1 MAEPLKPDEEASVQD
16 ESVQILPQ
24 APEEEALKR
33 SNLIEL
39 GDYLKV
45 YTNVVERGEAAVA
58 GEGYVYYRDAN
69 FIKYLKGDTV
79 VTLPLDESGDIKG
92 ELGVNRI
99 QFKKADWRGK
109 EDDFELTEEDSFL
122 KIFDFKEGDI
132 FQAFKDGKAG
142 PTYRFISVN
151 YNDDIGILQQVDSYK
166 KEIDQL
172 FEVNFNFTGIP
183 IADGFDY
190 DVIKKVQLENPENPE
205 EKAQEERASA
215 ASGNNSGESFD
226 EVVEPIL
233 KHLGEIPPPKQHRV
247 LVELEEREII
257 YESNDQ
263 RQEMMRDL
271 LSLETPERQKR
282 EAVLVDLHR
291 FVELLLNMRDEIVK
305 YDSLGKPDKEPKET
319 SATFLS
325 DLLHSPLV
333 KPVID
338 AIKNVYVDAE
348 ESGIRNEFINYR
360 KLSTVVD
367 PKFKTLSEINKHKFT
382 AERYNYITEWQD
394 YVNRF
399 MRSWYSTA
407 NNQISFKRDSEFFRL
422 CSPEVSFEVNEVTGC
437 GQCEVDIPGFEA
449 DLPRFKKGASDK
461 NIPLSIDKLSVISMS
476 IGRGLAALM
485 GRPTT
490 GELEPILNAE
500 SAAIHNYILFPYSV
514 ADSLGPIRSG
524 RLLKDMLR
532 SQMVAKSIRDVLI
545 EKDGVQVV
553 PTANTIIAIGKKDSC
568 ENIQI
573 DAYLKTLPVWNIR
586 EFADFEDAMVSL
598 GLNKYE
604 LNTDQLEV
612 IKKML
617 TESIAVHNEQVRTL
631 ATEAR
636 IQDKPPVINRS
647 FETEQELIAKLMD
660 LFKTLIQGTSIKNFA
675 RLPAKYRQIDFVRL
689 NYLVQNHQ
697 DLIDAILGG
706 NDISITRESNRY
718 VRNEFQVYQNEFV
731 LEQLR
736 EKTKGKPPQPNPCPH
751 VDELEK
757 IRRVRDKSERMKLLY
772 GFIMK
777 NKGQEQRD
785 FPKTKQHRCRRCKK
799 TLICDHEY
807 KLLYE
812 FLNPRDSRMLH
823 KEILLNFM
831 GGQFYGQFI
840 CRYCGQSIQS
850 IEYDTSMEFDD
861 NGRPMMGRAVLKDG
875 QDPVTALFDKAVDLA
890 LGTSNDTEEFDLET
904 EDSAYKKF
912 KTGQLIG
919 LEDNLT
925 AVAVGKKIYE
935 CARRIYSA
943 LGVNPPRATYEMVV
957 KTVNGFILQMPN
969 RDAYNLAR
977 YVREDAGKDDP
988 CAGGLAK
995 DRKLGV
1001 ARVDYYVYLNR
1012 RIILYTAA
1020 FIFVDIQTH
1029 RPSYLIQYSE
1039 KTSFEGYPL
1048 REGKEESNLD
1058 GVKYLAY
1065 VLGGIITDEEPWS
1078 LTQWHYIEYLPKR
1091 REYIEQC
1098 LLSLFEE
1105 MRETAL
1111 VKTMIQDKEAFLE
1124 SNSGRRIGDVEE
1136 TLPSY
1141 FLPEQIGGG
1150 DKVKAAAGAADAGTA
1165 QALIRQIHQEAA
1177 THNIFK
1183 KSPFSETTCCLVN
1196 IREETYWQA
1205 KKILGTGT
1213 KPPRGPHGSRFA
1225 FPYVPRP
1232 AQSINPEVPPTLYPR
1247 VFLKVCFRGERAGLP
1262 HEPGLTGKCPYCEF
1276 TFPPLPD
1283 DQALPDPPIKP
1294 KAYEE
1299 WIAKRNE
1306 AMNATLEKAVKTSL
1320 QINGDISKELFQDL
1334 LDTTH
1339 THYEVKFTAP
1349 AKPTLERIQIAFF
1362 KKLAQLNLYKSW
1374 PQEIAKV
1381 IDNFGKFPPNPTSDA
1396 QSASLEPL
1404 QKTRDIYRK
1413 AVTARISEDYCK
1425 AVEEMC
1431 KLSSVELKT
1440 QLYTYFI
1447 VPINRGLEDSK
1458 SDDLSFVLKD
1468 YEPMS
1473 EQHKDQVII
1482 EILQP
1487 HFDYSITRP
1496 KEMKFE
1502 EIFNEKNKDLVDRAI
1517 LFVKQLHAISSLLS
1531 DFQLSA
1537 LGLTNEYFRIALNR
1551 IMVLSAIGNYVSL
1564 QGGPAQGNVTESI
1577 LSNQTSIR
1585 RYSKEALKYTDEQI
1599 RDAIAARDEIERQSY
1614 LQKLSKLN
1622 PDEKRVEMMKKRLGL
1637 GEWAVGG
1644 TKLIYKY
1651 NKDFYDLEREKD
1663 EAAGIDNWRNTEGE
1677 RFGGGGEGDEWN
1689 PQGEALNDAAGDYG
1703 QGEEGSDD
1711 F

>member
-1 MAEPLKPDEEASVQD
+1 MAEPLKPDEGAAVQD

-45 YTNVVERGEAAVA
+45 YTNVVQQGEAAVA
-58 GEGYVYYRDAN
+58 GEGYVYYRDAS

-79 VTLPLDESGDIKG
+79 VTLPLDESGNIKE
-92 ELGVNRI
+92 ELGINRI
-99 QFKKADWRGK
+99 QFKKADWRSK
-109 EDDFELTEEDSFL
+109 EDEFDLTEEDSFL
-122 KIFDFKEGDI
+122 KIFNFKEDDI
-132 FQAFKDGKAG
+132 IQAFKDGKAG
-142 PTYRFISVN
+142 PTYRFTSVN
-151 YNDDIGILQQVDSYK
+151 YNDDIGTLQLVDSYK
-166 KEIDQL
+166 KAIDDARQ
-172 FEVNFNFTGIP
+172 VNFNFTGIP

-190 DVIKKVQLENPENPE
+190 DVIKKVELENPENPE
-205 EKAQEERASA
+205 EKAQGESTSA
-215 ASGNNSGESFD
+215 ASGNNSGESFE
-226 EVVEPIL
+226 EVAEPIL
-233 KHLGEIPPPKQHRV
+233 KHLGEIPPPKQHRI
-247 LVELEEREII
+247 LVQLEEREII
-257 YESNDQ
+257 YEKDDQ

-305 YDSLGKPDKEPKET
+305 YDSLGKPDKVPKET

-325 DLLHSPLV
+325 DLLHSPLI

-338 AIKNVYVDAE
+338 AIKNVYIDTDK
-348 ESGIRNEFINYR
+348 SGIHKEFIHYQ
-360 KLSTVVD
+360 KLSSVVD

-382 AERYNYITEWQD
+382 AERYNYIIEWQD

-399 MRSWYSTA
+399 MRSWYSDA
-407 NNQISFKRDSEFFRL
+407 DNPISFKRDSEFFRL
-422 CSPEVSFEVNEVTGC
+422 CSPSLDSTSVEGC
-437 GQCEVDIPGFEA
+437 GECDISIPGFEA
-449 DLPRFKKGASDK
+449 GLPRFKKGASDK
-461 NIPLSIDKLSVISMS
+461 NIALSIDNFSVLSMS
-476 IGRGLAALM
+476 IGRGLATLM

-490 GELEPILNAE
+490 GELEPILDAE
-500 SAAIHNYILFPYSV
+500 SAAIHNYILFPYSA
-514 ADSLGPIRSG
+514 ADSLGPTRSG

-532 SQMVAKSIRDVLI
+532 SQMIAKSIRDVLF
-545 EKDGVQVV
+545 EKDGVQLV
-553 PTANTIIAIGKKDSC
+553 PTANTIIAIGKKEDTC

-573 DAYLKTLPVWNIR
+573 DEYLKTLPLWNIR

-604 LNTDQLEV
+604 LNMDQLEV

-617 TESIAVHNEQVRTL
+617 TESIVLHNEQVRTL
-631 ATEAR
+631 VTEAR
-636 IQDKPPVINRS
+636 TQDRPLVINRS
-647 FETEQELIAKLMD
+647 FDTDQESIAKLMD
-660 LFKTLIQGTSIKNFA
+660 LFKTLIQGDSIKNFA
-675 RLPAKYRQIDFVRL
+675 RLPAKYRQIDFVRF
-689 NYLVQNHQ
+689 NYLVRNHQ

-706 NDISITRESNRY
+706 NDISIIRESNRY
-718 VRNEFQVYQNEFV
+718 VRNELQVYQNEFV

-736 EKTKGKPPQPNPCPH
+736 EKTKGKPPQPNPCRH
-751 VDELEK
+751 VNELEK

-785 FPKTKQHRCRRCKK
+785 FPKTKQHRCRLCKK

-861 NGRPMMGRAVLKDG
+861 NGRPMMGRAVLKEG
-875 QDPVTALFDKAVDLA
+875 QDPVTALFDNAVNLA
-890 LGTSNDTEEFDLET
+890 LGTSNDTEEEFDLET
-904 EDSAYKKF
+904 ADSAYKKF

-969 RDAYNLAR
+969 REAYNLAR
-977 YVREDAGKDDP
+977 HVREDAGKDDP

-1012 RIILYTAA
+1012 RITLYTAA

-1196 IREETYWQA
+1196 IREETYWQE
-1205 KKILGTGT
+1205 KKLVGTGT

-1283 DQALPDPPIKP
+1283 DQPLPDPPIKL
-1294 KAYEE
+1294 KVYEE

-1306 AMNATLEKAVKTSL
+1306 AINATLEKAVKTSL
-1320 QINGDISKELFQDL
+1320 RISGDINKELFQGL

-1362 KKLAQLNLYKSW
+1362 DKLAKLNLYTLWTK
-1374 PQEIAKV
+1374 EIAKV
-1381 IDNFGKFPPNPTSDA
+1381 ILNFAEFPPNPTPEA
-1396 QSASLEPL
+1396 QLASLDPL
-1404 QKTRDIYRK
+1404 GNTRDLYRSGV
-1413 AVTARISEDYCK
+1413 AERIGDKYRRVIED
-1425 AVEEMC
+1425 MC

-1440 QLYTYFI
+1440 HLYTYFI
-1447 VPINRGLEDSK
+1447 VPINRGLKNSN
-1458 SDDLSFVLKD
+1458 SDTLSFILKD

-1473 EQHKDQVII
+1473 EQHKEQVI
-1482 EILQP
+1482 EKILKP
-1487 HFDYSITRP
+1487 HFDYSISNP
-1496 KEMKFE
+1496 KEIKFE
-1502 EIFNEKNKDLVDRAI
+1502 EIFKNENTDLVARTT
-1517 LFVKQLHAISSLLS
+1517 LFVKQLQAISSLLS

-1551 IMVLSAIGNYVSL
+1551 IMVLSAIGNYLTL
-1564 QGGPAQGNVTESI
+1564 QGSAAQGRVKESI
-1577 LSNQTSIR
+1577 LAIQTCIQ
-1585 RYSKEALKYTDEQI
+1585 RYNNEGMKYTDEQI
-1599 RDAIAARDEIERQSY
+1599 RDGIAARDEIERQSY
-1614 LQKLSKLN
+1614 LQRLSKLN

-1663 EAAGIDNWRNTEGE
+1663 ETAGIDNWRNTEGE

-1689 PQGEALNDAAGDYG
+1689 PQGEDLNDAAGDYDQG
-1703 QGEEGSDD
+1703 QQNSDD

>member
-1 MAEPLKPDEEASVQD
+1 MAEPLKPDEETPIP
-16 ESVQILPQ
+16 EETVQIT
-24 APEEEALKR
+24 ATVPEEEPLKR

-45 YTNVVERGEAAVA
+45 YTNVVQQGEKAVA
-58 GEGYVYYRDAN
+58 GEGYIYYRDTN

-79 VTLPLDESGDIKG
+79 VTLPLDESGNIKE
-92 ELGVNRI
+92 ELGVQRL
-99 QFKKADWRGK
+99 QFKKADWRAK

-122 KIFDFKEGDI
+122 KIFDFKDGDLI
-132 FQAFKDGKAG
+132 QAFKDGTAG

-151 YNDDIGILQQVDSYK
+151 YNDDIGMIEQVDSYGQPL
-166 KEIDQL
+166 ENTL
-172 FEVNFNFTGIP
+172 EVNFNFTGIP
-183 IADGFDY
+183 IAGGFDY
-190 DVIKKVQLENPENPE
+190 DVIKKVQLEQGDDAQPEPAANMANSANAENFE
-205 EKAQEERASA
+205 EIP
-215 ASGNNSGESFD
+215 
-226 EVVEPIL
+226 EPIL
-233 KHLGEIPPPKQHRV
+233 KHLGEIPPPKINKV
-247 LVELEEREII
+247 LVELEEREIV
-257 YESNDQ
+257 YESDDQ

-271 LSLETPERQKR
+271 LSLETPERQQR
-282 EAVLVDLHR
+282 DSVLVDLHR
-291 FVELLLNMRDEIVK
+291 FVELLLNMRDEIVA

-338 AIKNVYVDAE
+338 AVKNFYVDLD
-348 ESGIRNEFINYR
+348 ESGHDEFIDYK
-360 KLSTVVD
+360 KLSTVVE
-367 PKFKTLSEINKHKFT
+367 PKFKTLGEVQKFKHP
-382 AERYNYITEWQD
+382 AEEYTYITKWQE

-407 NNQISFKRDSEFFRL
+407 KNQISFKRDSEFFRL
-422 CSPEVSFEVNEVTGC
+422 CTPEVNFEVDEVSGC
-437 GQCEVDIPGFEA
+437 GQCEVDIPGFERG
-449 DLPRFKKGASDK
+449 LPRFRKGDEK
-461 NIPLSIDKLSVISMS
+461 NIPLSIEQLGVLSMS
-476 IGRGLAALM
+476 IGRGLATLM

-500 SAAIHNYILFPYSV
+500 TAGIHHYILFPYSA
-514 ADSLGPIRSG
+514 ADSLGAIRSG
-524 RLLKDMLR
+524 RLLTDMLR

-545 EKDGVQVV
+545 EKGGVQVV
-553 PTANTIIAIGKKDSC
+553 PTADTIIAIGKKDTC

-573 DAYLKTLPVWNIR
+573 DAYLKSLPVWNVR

-604 LNTDQLEV
+604 LNEDQLATLKT
-612 IKKML
+612 IL
-617 TESIAVHNEQVRTL
+617 TESIALHNEQVRTL
-631 ATEAR
+631 AAEAR
-636 IQDKPPVINRS
+636 IHDRPPIINRS
-647 FETEQELIAKLMD
+647 FETDPESVTKLMD
-660 LFKTLIQGTSIKNFA
+660 LFKTVIQGTSINNFA
-675 RLPAKYRQIDFVRL
+675 RVPAKYRQIDFVRL
-689 NYLVQNHQ
+689 DYLVQNHQ

-718 VRNEFQVYQNEFV
+718 VRNEFQFYQNEFV
-731 LEQLR
+731 LEKLR
-736 EKTKGKPPQPNPCPH
+736 EQTKGKPPQPNPCPH
-751 VDELEK
+751 VDQLEK

-772 GFIMK
+772 GFVLK

-785 FPKTKQHRCRRCKK
+785 FPKTKQHRCRKCKK

-807 KLLYE
+807 KLIYE
-812 FLNPRDSRMLH
+812 YLHPQDSRLLH
-823 KEILLNFM
+823 KEILLHFM
-831 GGQFYGQFI
+831 GGQFQGQFI

-850 IEYDTSMEFDD
+850 IEYATNMEFDD
-861 NGRPMMGRAVLKDG
+861 KGRPMMGSAVLKDG
-875 QDPVTALFDKAVDLA
+875 EDPVEALFDKTINLA

-904 EDSAYKKF
+904 DDSAYKKF

-925 AVAVGKKIYE
+925 AIAVGKKIYE

-943 LGVNPPRATYEMVV
+943 LGVNPPRATYETVV

-969 RDAYNLAR
+969 RDVYTRAR
-977 YVREDAGKDDP
+977 YAREGKGEDDP

-995 DRKLGV
+995 DRGVGV
-1001 ARVDYYVYLNR
+1001 AKVDYYVYLNR

-1048 REGKEESNLD
+1048 VDSKEESNLD

-1091 REYIEQC
+1091 REYIERC
-1098 LLSLFEE
+1098 LMSLMEE

-1150 DKVKAAAGAADAGTA
+1150 DKVKAAAGAADAGSA

-1177 THNIFK
+1177 THNLYK
-1183 KSPFSETTCCLVN
+1183 KSPFSETTCCLAN

-1205 KKILGTGT
+1205 KKMLGAGT
-1213 KPPRGPHGSRFA
+1213 KPPRGPRGSRFA

-1232 AQSINPEVPPTLYPR
+1232 AQAINPEVPPTLYPR
-1247 VFLKVCFRGERAGLP
+1247 VFLKVCFRGERTGLP
-1262 HEPGLTGKCPYCEF
+1262 HEPGLTGQCPYCEF
-1276 TFPPLPD
+1276 TFPPLPA
-1283 DQALPDPPIKP
+1283 DQALPDPPIKA
-1294 KAYEE
+1294 KDYAE
-1299 WIAKRNE
+1299 WISKRDETINS
-1306 AMNATLEKAVKTSL
+1306 TLNTALKKNLGLT
-1320 QINGDISKELFQDL
+1320 GDISKELFQGL

-1339 THYEVKFTAP
+1339 RHYEVKFTAP
-1349 AKPTLERIQIAFF
+1349 GKPSLTQIRANFF
-1362 KKLAQLNLYKSW
+1362 RKLAQLGLYTSW
-1374 PQEIAKV
+1374 VKEVSEVIENFAKLT
-1381 IDNFGKFPPNPTSDA
+1381 PTPTSDD
-1396 QSASLEPL
+1396 QRKTLNPLE
-1404 QKTRDIYRK
+1404 KTHEIYRG
-1413 AVTARISEDYCK
+1413 AVTVRIGKDYRE
-1425 AVEEMC
+1425 AVDEMC
-1431 KLSSVELKT
+1431 KLSSIELKT
-1440 QLYTYFI
+1440 QLQTYFI
-1447 VPINRGLEDSK
+1447 VPINRGLKDSK
-1458 SDDLSFVLKD
+1458 SDNLSFILKD

-1473 EQHKDQVII
+1473 DQHKEQIKT
-1482 EILQP
+1482 EILKP
-1487 HFDYSITRP
+1487 HFDYSISKP

-1502 EIFNEKNKDLVDRAI
+1502 ELFKKENTDLVARAT
-1517 LFVKQLHAISSLLS
+1517 LFVSQLHSISSLLS

-1537 LGLTNEYFRIALNR
+1537 LGLTNDNFRIALNR
-1551 IMVLSAIGNYVSL
+1551 MMILSAIGNYVSL
-1564 QGGPAQGNVTESI
+1564 QGGSAQGNVTESI
-1577 LSNQTSIR
+1577 VAIQTCIL
-1585 RYSKEALKYTDEQI
+1585 RYKQEALKYSDEQV
-1599 RDAIAARDEIERQSY
+1599 RDGIAARDEIERQSY
-1614 LQKLSKLN
+1614 VKKLSKLN
-1622 PDEKRVEMMKKRLGL
+1622 PDEKRVEMTKKRLGL

-1651 NKDFYDLEREKD
+1651 DKDFYDLEREKD

-1677 RFGGGGEGDEWN
+1677 KFVGGEGDESN
-1689 PQGEALNDAAGDYG
+1689 PEGADLDDAAGDYG
-1703 QGEEGSDD
+1703 QGQETADD
-1711 F
+1711 Y

>member
-1 MAEPLKPDEEASVQD
+1 MAEPLKPDEEAPIQD
-16 ESVQILPQ
+16 ESVQILSQ
-24 APEEEALKR
+24 APEEESLTR

-45 YTNVVERGEAAVA
+45 YTNVVQQGEAAVA
-58 GEGYVYYRDAN
+58 GEGYVYYRDTN

-79 VTLPLDESGDIKG
+79 VTLPLDESGNIKE
-92 ELGVNRI
+92 ELGVQRI
-99 QFKKADWRGK
+99 QFKKADWRAK

-122 KIFDFKEGDI
+122 KIFDFKDNDLI
-132 FQAFKDGKAG
+132 QAFKDGTAG

-151 YNDDIGILQQVDSYK
+151 YGDDIGILEQVDSYGQPLDNT
-166 KEIDQL
+166 I
-172 FEVNFNFTGIP
+172 EVPFNFTGIP
-183 IADGFDY
+183 IAGGFDY
-190 DVIKKVQLENPENPE
+190 DVIKKVDLEQPGEAQPAPKESTPSANAENFE
-205 EKAQEERASA
+205 E
-215 ASGNNSGESFD
+215 
-226 EVVEPIL
+226 VPEPIL
-233 KHLGEIPPPKQHRV
+233 KHLGEIPPPKINKI

-257 YESNDQ
+257 YESDDQ

-282 EAVLVDLHR
+282 DAVLVDLHR
-291 FVELLLNMRDEIVK
+291 FVELLLNMRDEIVT

-319 SATFLS
+319 SAIFLS

-338 AIKNVYVDAE
+338 AVKNFYVDMD
-348 ESGIRNEFINYR
+348 ESGHDEFIDYK
-360 KLSTVVD
+360 KLSTVVE
-367 PKFKTLSEINKHKFT
+367 PKFNTLGELQKFKHP
-382 AERYNYITEWQD
+382 AEDYTYITKWQE

-407 NNQISFKRDSEFFRL
+407 KNQISFKRDSEFFRL
-422 CSPEVSFEVNEVTGC
+422 CSPEVNFEVDEVTGC
-437 GQCEVDIPGFEA
+437 GQCEVDIPGFESG
-449 DLPRFKKGASDK
+449 LPRFRKGADDK
-461 NIPLSIDKLSVISMS
+461 NIPLSIERLGVLSMS

-490 GELEPILNAE
+490 GELEPVLNAE
-500 SAAIHNYILFPYSV
+500 TAGIHHYILFPYSA

-524 RLLKDMLR
+524 RILTDSLR
-532 SQMVAKSIRDVLI
+532 SQMIAKSIRDVLI

-553 PTANTIIAIGKKDSC
+553 PTADTIIAIGKKDTC

-573 DAYLKTLPVWNIR
+573 DAYLKSLPVWNVR

-604 LNTDQLEV
+604 LNEDQLQTLKT
-612 IKKML
+612 IL
-617 TESIAVHNEQVRTL
+617 TESIALHNEQVRTL

-636 IQDKPPVINRS
+636 IQDRPPVINRS
-647 FETEQELIAKLMD
+647 FETDQESVAKLMD
-660 LFKTLIQGTSIKNFA
+660 LFKTLIQTPSIKQFA
-675 RLPAKYRQIDFVRL
+675 HLPAKYRQVDFVRL
-689 NYLVQNHQ
+689 DYLVKNHQ

-718 VRNEFQVYQNEFV
+718 VRSEFQVYQNEFV
-731 LEQLR
+731 LETLR
-736 EKTKGKPPQPNPCPH
+736 EQTKGKPPQPNPCSH

-772 GFIMK
+772 GFILK

-785 FPKTKQHRCRRCKK
+785 FPKTKQHRCRKCKK
-799 TLICDHEY
+799 SLICDHEY

-812 FLNPRDSRMLH
+812 FLHPQDSRLLH

-831 GGQFYGQFI
+831 GGQFHGQFI

-875 QDPVTALFDKAVDLA
+875 EDPVTALFDKTINLA

-904 EDSAYKKF
+904 DDSAYKKF

-943 LGVNPPRATYEMVV
+943 LGVNPPRATYETVV

-969 RDAYNLAR
+969 RDAYNQAR
-977 YVREDAGKDDP
+977 FKREDAHLEDP

-995 DRKLGV
+995 DRKTGV
-1001 ARVDYYVYLNR
+1001 ASADYYVYLNR

-1020 FIFVDIQTH
+1020 FIFLDIQTH

-1048 REGKEESNLD
+1048 IASTDESNLD

-1091 REYIEQC
+1091 REYIERC
-1098 LLSLFEE
+1098 LMSLFGE

-1150 DKVKAAAGAADAGTA
+1150 DKVKAAAGAANAGSSR
-1165 QALIRQIHQEAA
+1165 ALIRQIHQEAA
-1177 THNIFK
+1177 AHSLYK
-1183 KSPFSETTCCLVN
+1183 KSPFSETTCCLAN

-1213 KPPRGPHGSRFA
+1213 KQPRGPRGSRFA

-1232 AQSINPEVPPTLYPR
+1232 AQASNPEVPPTLYPR
-1247 VFLKVCFRGERAGLP
+1247 VFLKVCFRGERTGLP

-1283 DQALPDPPIKP
+1283 DQALPDPPIKA
-1294 KAYEE
+1294 KDYAD
-1299 WIAKRNE
+1299 WIAKRDETINSTL
-1306 AMNATLEKAVKTSL
+1306 NAALMKNLRITGE
-1320 QINGDISKELFQDL
+1320 ISKELFQGL

-1339 THYEVKFTAP
+1339 RHYEVEFIAP
-1349 AKPTLERIQIAFF
+1349 AKPSLQQIRGRFF
-1362 KKLAQLNLYKSW
+1362 RKLAELNLYNAWVK
-1374 PQEIAKV
+1374 EISDV
-1381 IDNFGKFPPNPTSDA
+1381 IANFEKLPPNPTSQA
-1396 QSASLEPL
+1396 QRDTLEPL
-1404 QKTRDIYRK
+1404 EKTHEIYRK
-1413 AVTARISEDYCK
+1413 AVTSRIGEDYRK
-1425 AVEEMC
+1425 AVDEMC
-1431 KLSSVELKT
+1431 KLSSLELKT
-1440 QLYTYFI
+1440 QLHTYFI
-1447 VPINRGLEDSK
+1447 VPINRGLKDSK
-1458 SDDLSFVLKD
+1458 SDDLSFILKD

-1473 EQHKDQVII
+1473 EQHKEQIKT
-1482 EILQP
+1482 EILKP
-1487 HFDYSITRP
+1487 HFDYSISKP

-1502 EIFNEKNKDLVDRAI
+1502 ELFNKENTDLVARAA
-1517 LFVKQLHAISSLLS
+1517 LFVKQLQAISTLLS

-1537 LGLTNEYFRIALNR
+1537 LGLTNENFRIALNR
-1551 IMVLSAIGNYVSL
+1551 IIILSAIGNYVSL

-1577 LSNQTSIR
+1577 SALQTCIR
-1585 RYSKEALKYTDEQI
+1585 RYSQEAIKYTDDQI
-1599 RDAIAARDEIERQSY
+1599 RDGIAARDEIERQSY
-1614 LQKLSKLN
+1614 LKKLSKLN
-1622 PDEKRVEMMKKRLGL
+1622 PDEKRVEMTKKRLGL

-1651 NKDFYDLEREKD
+1651 DKDYYDLEREKD
-1663 EAAGIDNWRNTEGE
+1663 EAAGIDNWRSSE
-1677 RFGGGGEGDEWN
+1677 GGEADEWN
-1689 PQGEALNDAAGDYG
+1689 PQGEALDDAAGDYG
-1703 QGEEGSDD
+1703 QAEEAADD
-1711 F
+1711 Y

>member
-1 MAEPLKPDEEASVQD
+1 
-16 ESVQILPQ
+16 
-24 APEEEALKR
+24 
-33 SNLIEL
+33 
-39 GDYLKV
+39 
-45 YTNVVERGEAAVA
+45 
-58 GEGYVYYRDAN
+58 
-69 FIKYLKGDTV
+69 
-79 VTLPLDESGDIKG
+79 
-92 ELGVNRI
+92 
-99 QFKKADWRGK
+99 
-109 EDDFELTEEDSFL
+109 
-122 KIFDFKEGDI
+122 
-132 FQAFKDGKAG
+132 
-142 PTYRFISVN
+142 
-151 YNDDIGILQQVDSYK
+151 
-166 KEIDQL
+166 
-172 FEVNFNFTGIP
+172 
-183 IADGFDY
+183 
-190 DVIKKVQLENPENPE
+190 
-205 EKAQEERASA
+205 
-215 ASGNNSGESFD
+215 
-226 EVVEPIL
+226 
-233 KHLGEIPPPKQHRV
+233 
-247 LVELEEREII
+247 
-257 YESNDQ
+257 
-263 RQEMMRDL
+263 
-271 LSLETPERQKR
+271 
-282 EAVLVDLHR
+282 
-291 FVELLLNMRDEIVK
+291 
-305 YDSLGKPDKEPKET
+305 
-319 SATFLS
+319 
-325 DLLHSPLV
+325 
-333 KPVID
+333 
-338 AIKNVYVDAE
+338 
-348 ESGIRNEFINYR
+348 
-360 KLSTVVD
+360 
-367 PKFKTLSEINKHKFT
+367 
-382 AERYNYITEWQD
+382 
-394 YVNRF
+394 
-399 MRSWYSTA
+399 
-407 NNQISFKRDSEFFRL
+407 
-422 CSPEVSFEVNEVTGC
+422 
-437 GQCEVDIPGFEA
+437 
-449 DLPRFKKGASDK
+449 
-461 NIPLSIDKLSVISMS
+461 
-476 IGRGLAALM
+476 
-485 GRPTT
+485 
-490 GELEPILNAE
+490 
-500 SAAIHNYILFPYSV
+500 
-514 ADSLGPIRSG
+514 
-524 RLLKDMLR
+524 
-532 SQMVAKSIRDVLI
+532 
-545 EKDGVQVV
+545 
-553 PTANTIIAIGKKDSC
+553 
-568 ENIQI
+568 
-573 DAYLKTLPVWNIR
+573 
-586 EFADFEDAMVSL
+586 
-598 GLNKYE
+598 
-604 LNTDQLEV
+604 
-612 IKKML
+612 
-617 TESIAVHNEQVRTL
+617 
-631 ATEAR
+631 
-636 IQDKPPVINRS
+636 
-647 FETEQELIAKLMD
+647 
-660 LFKTLIQGTSIKNFA
+660 
-675 RLPAKYRQIDFVRL
+675 
-689 NYLVQNHQ
+689 
-697 DLIDAILGG
+697 
-706 NDISITRESNRY
+706 
-718 VRNEFQVYQNEFV
+718 
-731 LEQLR
+731 
-736 EKTKGKPPQPNPCPH
+736 
-751 VDELEK
+751 
-757 IRRVRDKSERMKLLY
+757 
-772 GFIMK
+772 
-777 NKGQEQRD
+777 
-785 FPKTKQHRCRRCKK
+785 
-799 TLICDHEY
+799 
-807 KLLYE
+807 
-812 FLNPRDSRMLH
+812 
-823 KEILLNFM
+823 
-831 GGQFYGQFI
+831 
-840 CRYCGQSIQS
+840 
-850 IEYDTSMEFDD
+850 MEFDD

-1413 AVTARISEDYCK
+1413 AVTARIGEDYCK

-1577 LSNQTSIR
+1577 LAIQTCIR

>member
-1 MAEPLKPDEEASVQD
+1 MAEPLKPDEEAPIQD
-16 ESVQILPQ
+16 DSIQIA
-24 APEEEALKR
+24 APVSEEEPLKR

-45 YTNVVERGEAAVA
+45 YTNVVQQGETAVA
-58 GEGYVYYRDAN
+58 GEGYVYYRDTN
-69 FIKYLKGDTV
+69 FIKYLKGDTI
-79 VTLPLDESGDIKG
+79 VTLPLNESGNIKE
-92 ELGVNRI
+92 ELGVQRI
-99 QFKKADWRGK
+99 QFKKADWRAK

-122 KIFDFKEGDI
+122 KIFDFKENDI
-132 FQAFKDGKAG
+132 IQAFKDGTAG
-142 PTYRFISVN
+142 PTYRFTSVN
-151 YNDDIGILQQVDSYK
+151 YNDDIGILEQVDSYGQPL
-166 KEIDQL
+166 ENTL
-172 FEVNFNFTGIP
+172 EVNFNFTGIP
-183 IADGFDY
+183 IAGGFDY
-190 DVIKKVQLENPENPE
+190 DVIKNVQLEQSDTEGEPAPVPTPSANISAENFE
-205 EKAQEERASA
+205 EVA
-215 ASGNNSGESFD
+215 
-226 EVVEPIL
+226 EPIL
-233 KHLGEIPPPKQHRV
+233 KHLGEIPPPKINKV
-247 LVELEEREII
+247 LVELEEREIV
-257 YESNDQ
+257 YESDDQ

-319 SATFLS
+319 SVMFLS

-338 AIKNVYVDAE
+338 AVKNFYVDLD
-348 ESGIRNEFINYR
+348 ESGHDEFIDYK
-360 KLSTVVD
+360 KLSTVIE
-367 PKFKTLSEINKHKFT
+367 PKFKTLGEIQKFKYP
-382 AERYNYITEWQD
+382 AEEYNYITKWQD

-407 NNQISFKRDSEFFRL
+407 KNQISFKRDSEFFRL
-422 CSPEVSFEVNEVTGC
+422 CSPEVDFEVDEVTGC
-437 GQCEVDIPGFEA
+437 GQCDVDIPGFER
-449 DLPRFKKGASDK
+449 DLPRFRKGVEDK
-461 NIPLSIDKLSVISMS
+461 NIPLSIERLGVLSMS

-485 GRPTT
+485 GKPTT
-490 GELEPILNAE
+490 GELEPVLNAE
-500 SAAIHNYILFPYSV
+500 SAGIHHYILFPYSA

-545 EKDGVQVV
+545 EKNGVQVV
-553 PTANTIIAIGKKDSC
+553 PTADTIIAIGKKDTC

-573 DAYLKTLPVWNIR
+573 DAYLKSLPVWNVR

-604 LNTDQLEV
+604 LNEEQLATLKA
-612 IKKML
+612 IL
-617 TESIAVHNEQVRTL
+617 TESIALHNEQVRSL
-631 ATEAR
+631 AAEAR
-636 IQDKPPVINRS
+636 IQDRPPVVNRS
-647 FETEQELIAKLMD
+647 FETDSESVTKLMD
-660 LFKTLIQGTSIKNFA
+660 LFKTVIQGPSINNFA
-675 RLPAKYRQIDFVRL
+675 HVPAKYRQVDFVRL
-689 NYLVQNHQ
+689 DYLVQNHQ

-731 LEQLR
+731 LETLR
-736 EKTKGKPPQPNPCPH
+736 EKTKGKPPQPNPCEH
-751 VDELEK
+751 VEELEK

-799 TLICDHEY
+799 SLICDHEY

-812 FLNPRDSRMLH
+812 FLHPQDSRLLH

-831 GGQFYGQFI
+831 GGQFHGQFI

-861 NGRPMMGRAVLKDG
+861 KGRPMMGRAVLKDG
-875 QDPVTALFDKAVDLA
+875 EDPVNALFDKTINLA

-904 EDSAYKKF
+904 DDSAYKKF

-935 CARRIYSA
+935 CARRIYGA
-943 LGVNPPRATYEMVV
+943 LGVNPPRATYETVV

-969 RDAYNLAR
+969 RDVYNKAR
-977 YVREDAGKDDP
+977 AVREDKGEDDP

-1029 RPSYLIQYSE
+1029 RPSYLIQYTE

-1048 REGKEESNLD
+1048 LDSKEESNLD

-1078 LTQWHYIEYLPKR
+1078 LTQWHFIEYLPKR

-1098 LLSLFEE
+1098 LLSLFGE

-1150 DKVKAAAGAADAGTA
+1150 DKVKAAAGAADAGSA

-1177 THNIFK
+1177 QHNIFK
-1183 KSPFSETTCCLVN
+1183 KSPFSETTCCLAN

-1213 KPPRGPHGSRFA
+1213 KPPRGPRGSRFA

-1232 AQSINPEVPPTLYPR
+1232 AQAINPEVPPTLYPR
-1247 VFLKVCFRGERAGLP
+1247 VFLKVCFRGERTGLP
-1262 HEPGLTGKCPYCEF
+1262 HEPGLTGQCPYCEF
-1276 TFPPLPD
+1276 TFPALPA
-1283 DQALPDPPIKP
+1283 DQALPDPPIKS
-1294 KAYEE
+1294 KDYAE
-1299 WIAKRNE
+1299 WISKRDETINT
-1306 AMNATLEKAVKTSL
+1306 TLEKALKTSL
-1320 QINGDISKELFQDL
+1320 RINGDISKELFQGL

-1339 THYEVKFTAP
+1339 RHYEVEFTAP
-1349 AKPTLERIQIAFF
+1349 VKPSLEQTRGRFF
-1362 KKLAQLNLYKSW
+1362 RKLAELNLYTSW
-1374 PQEIAKV
+1374 VKEISDVIANFAKLT
-1381 IDNFGKFPPNPTSDA
+1381 PTPTSDD
-1396 QSASLEPL
+1396 QRKTLEPL
-1404 QKTRDIYRK
+1404 EKTHEIYRKDVTPRIGEDYRK
-1413 AVTARISEDYCK
+1413 AVD
-1425 AVEEMC
+1425 EMC
-1431 KLSSVELKT
+1431 KLSSLELKT
-1440 QLYTYFI
+1440 QLHTYFI
-1447 VPINRGLEDSK
+1447 VPINRGLKDSK
-1458 SDDLSFVLKD
+1458 SDDLSFILKD

-1473 EQHKDQVII
+1473 EQHKDQIMI
-1482 EILQP
+1482 EILHP
-1487 HFDYSITRP
+1487 HFDYSISRP

-1502 EIFNEKNKDLVDRAI
+1502 ELFKKENTDLVTRAT
-1517 LFVKQLHAISSLLS
+1517 LFVKQLQAISSLLS

-1551 IMVLSAIGNYVSL
+1551 IMVLSAIRNYVSL
-1564 QGGPAQGNVTESI
+1564 QGGAAQGNITESI
-1577 LSNQTSIR
+1577 VALQTCIR
-1585 RYSKEALKYTDEQI
+1585 RYNQEALKYTDEQV
-1599 RDAIAARDEIERQSY
+1599 RDGIAARDEIERQSY
-1614 LQKLSKLN
+1614 LKKLSKLN

-1651 NKDFYDLEREKD
+1651 DKDFYDLEREKD
-1663 EAAGIDNWRNTEGE
+1663 ELAGIENWRNTEGE
-1677 RFGGGGEGDEWN
+1677 AFGGGGEGDEWN
-1689 PQGEALNDAAGDYG
+1689 PEGADLDDAAGDYG
-1703 QGEEGSDD
+1703 QGGEGSDD